1 MKEIIIQ
8 LETLSCPTCA
18 TKIESALRRT
28 KGVKDPE
35 VLFNSSRV
43 RLTFDSTTIEIEEIK
58 KSTICSRLH
67 TNIGKREKLM
77 KKKQSIIVVS
87 MLVGISFILYK
98 TISYHPVTVILM
110 LLSTAI
116 AGLPILYRA
125 IRALRYGIVGIDALV
140 SIAVVGAI
148 IIGEYYEA
156 SAVTFLFLLGEYLES
171 RTLEKTRSS
180 ITSIMALA
188 PIRARILI
196 DGKEKVVSPEEV
208 EKGMTLIIKPGERVA
223 VDGVVLSGKAYVDA
237 SSITGEPIPESKEEG
252 QEIYSGSILTS
263 GYLIIKATKVGE
275 ETTFAKILHLVE
287 EAQDAKAPT
296 QKFIEK
302 FSRYY
307 TPIIIL
313 SSIITYIITRDVHIS
328 LTLLVISC
336 PGALVISV
344 PVSMVAAIGT
354 SAKLGILVKGGDII
368 ERLARI
374 DTIAFDKT
382 GTLTIGSPRVHT
394 IHTYTVDEKEL
405 LTIAAIGETY
415 SEHPFSKAIIEKAHE
430 FKIHTE
436 EKPLNPQYIQGKG
449 IVFTHNKE
457 TYYMGNV
464 ALFEQYAIDVSSI
477 YKDIKTDGSVV
488 IIGTNKLLLGLI
500 LISDNVRPEA
510 KKIIEELE
518 TMGIKKTIMLTGDNT
533 HTAKNIAHEL
543 GISQFRA
550 ELLPEDKVNEIKKI
564 QQSGKRVALVGDGIN
579 DAPSLALADV
589 GIAIGNG
596 SNDVAMETADVILLA
611 SSLHSLVHAIDIS
624 RKASRNMKQNIYFAI
639 AVAITLLFG
648 VLFSGIT
655 LSIGMLA
662 HEVSVL
668 LVILN
673 AMRIMRYSK
682 QKKKIMLEK

>member
-1 MKEIIIQ
+1 
-8 LETLSCPTCA
+8 
-18 TKIESALRRT
+18 
-28 KGVKDPE
+28 
-35 VLFNSSRV
+35 
-43 RLTFDSTTIEIEEIK
+43 
-58 KSTICSRLH
+58 
-67 TNIGKREKLM
+67 M

-125 IRALRYGIVGIDALV
+125 VRALRYGIVGIDALV

-196 DGKEKVVSPEEV
+196 DGKEKIVSPEEV

-237 SSITGEPIPESKEEG
+237 SSITGEPTPESKEEG

-263 GYLIIKATKVGE
+263 GHLIIKATKVGE

-500 LISDNVRPEA
+500 IISDNVRPEA

>member
-1 MKEIIIQ
+1 
-8 LETLSCPTCA
+8 
-18 TKIESALRRT
+18 
-28 KGVKDPE
+28 
-35 VLFNSSRV
+35 
-43 RLTFDSTTIEIEEIK
+43 
-58 KSTICSRLH
+58 
-67 TNIGKREKLM
+67 M

-510 KKIIEELE
+510 KK
-518 TMGIKKTIMLTGDNT
+518 D
-533 HTAKNIAHEL
+533 H
-543 GISQFRA
+543 
-550 ELLPEDKVNEIKKI
+550 
-564 QQSGKRVALVGDGIN
+564 
-579 DAPSLALADV
+579 
-589 GIAIGNG
+589 
-596 SNDVAMETADVILLA
+596 
-611 SSLHSLVHAIDIS
+611 
-624 RKASRNMKQNIYFAI
+624 
-639 AVAITLLFG
+639 
-648 VLFSGIT
+648 
-655 LSIGMLA
+655 
-662 HEVSVL
+662 
-668 LVILN
+668 
-673 AMRIMRYSK
+673 
-682 QKKKIMLEK
+682 

>member
-1 MKEIIIQ
+1 
-8 LETLSCPTCA
+8 
-18 TKIESALRRT
+18 
-28 KGVKDPE
+28 
-35 VLFNSSRV
+35 
-43 RLTFDSTTIEIEEIK
+43 
-58 KSTICSRLH
+58 
-67 TNIGKREKLM
+67 M

-500 LISDNVRPEA
+500 IISDNVRPEA